1 MPKPRLCSADDFIPA
16 SSQQNCRLQLMNETS
31 PDSSSARGQGRA
43 FFSTHRHQRG
53 QKRRFGAA
61 GIINVALTNLALQAL
76 LASNAIS
83 VTAATLISQL
93 INTCLGYAIYG
104 KIVFR
109 AQGLRHHQP
118 LVRYLLLMT
127 AMWILNTVG
136 IELGEAAGINK
147 NFAAAGLVPFLAVL
161 SYFCQKRWVFK

>member
-1 MPKPRLCSADDFIPA
+1 MPRPMLCSADDFIPA

-31 PDSSSARGQGRA
+31 PNSSSAREQGRA
-43 FFSTHRHQRG
+43 FFSTPRHQLG

-61 GIINVALTNLALQAL
+61 GIINVVSTNLALQAL
-76 LASNAIS
+76 LASNATS

-109 AQGLRHHQP
+109 VQGLRHHRP
-118 LVRYLLLMT
+118 IFRYLMLMT
-127 AMWILNTVG
+127 TMWILNTVG
-136 IELGEAAGINK
+136 IELGEATGIHK
-147 NFAAAGLVPFLAVL
+147 NLAAAGLVPFLAVL
-161 SYFCQKRWVFK
+161 SYFCQKYWVFK

>member
-1 MPKPRLCSADDFIPA
+1 
-16 SSQQNCRLQLMNETS
+16 MNETS
-31 PDSSSARGQGRA
+31 PHSSSANEQGGN
-43 FFSTHRHQRG
+43 FFSNPRHQVG

-61 GIINVALTNLALQAL
+61 GIINVVLTNLVLQAL
-76 LASNAIS
+76 LASNVIS
-83 VTAATLISQL
+83 VTASTLISQL

-118 LVRYLLLMT
+118 LLRYLLLMT

-136 IELGEAAGINK
+136 IELGEAAGIHK

-161 SYFCQKRWVFK
+161 SYFCQKNWVFK

>member
-1 MPKPRLCSADDFIPA
+1 
-16 SSQQNCRLQLMNETS
+16 MNETS
-31 PDSSSARGQGRA
+31 PNSSSAHEQGRS
-43 FFSTHRHQRG
+43 FFSTPRHQRG

-76 LASNAIS
+76 LASNVIS

-109 AQGLRHHQP
+109 AQGLRHHRP
-118 LVRYLLLMT
+118 LLRYLLLMT

-147 NFAAAGLVPFLAVL
+147 NCAAAGLVPFLAVL
-161 SYFCQKRWVFK
+161 SYLCQKHWVFK